1 MCKFESMKYPIL
13 SRSLSLSLI
22 ALGIVTASGF
32 LAQADEVKYADL
44 EKKLTIDKNPEVP
57 VSGVV
62 SSYAPALEKV
72 MPAVVTIFA
81 SKTVKAGRDA
91 TQEEMFRRMFPNV
104 PDDFLERQFENAP
117 EEKQEGLGSGVI
129 ISPDGYILTNNHVVA
144 DSDEIKVTM
153 PASKKEYSATLIGSD
168 PKTDVALIKIEAD
181 ALPTIT
187 IGDSAHLRIGDV
199 ALAVGNPL
207 GLEQTATIGIIS
219 AVGRTNL
226 DITQGGFENFIQ
238 TDAAINRGNSGGA
251 LVDAGGRLIGINTAI
266 QSGMSGGNIGI
277 GFAIPSNM
285 ALNIVERL
293 LDGGGVVKRGFLG
306 VQLRELDT
314 NFADALGRDDRSGA
328 LVVDVVKD
336 TPASEAGFKA
346 GDLIVSFN
354 GAPVETMQKLRLD
367 ISNTNPGSEANFAVI
382 RNGKETAIKA
392 VLGDL
397 EPGSGLAV
405 GGGAK
410 GGDKEKDLVE
420 GVRVRNLDETT
431 RSALSLD
438 ETVIGV
444 AVESVKDTSLAAA
457 AGLRPGTVITQI
469 DQKDVATVEDA
480 TKIVEGFS
488 GDVLL
493 LQVYAEGRRDIL
505 ALPLK

>member
-1 MCKFESMKYPIL
+1 MKSPIL
-13 SRSLSLSLI
+13 PRTL
-22 ALGIVTASGF
+22 ALLAMGIFSASGI
-32 LAQADEVKYADL
+32 LAQADEIKYADL
-44 EKKLTIDKNPEVP
+44 EKKLNIDKNPEVP
-57 VSGVV
+57 VAGVV
-62 SSYAPALEKV
+62 TSYAPALEKV

-81 SKTVKAGRDA
+81 SKTVKVGRDA
-91 TQEEMFRRMFPNV
+91 TQEELFRRMFPNA
-104 PDDFLERQFENAP
+104 PEDFLERQFENAP

-129 ISPDGYILTNNHVVA
+129 ISADGYILTNNHVVS
-144 DSDEIKVTM
+144 DSDEITVTM
-153 PASKKEYSATLIGSD
+153 PASKKEYPATLIGSD
-168 PKTDVALIKIEAD
+168 PKTDVALIKIEAE

-187 IGDSAHLRIGDV
+187 IGDSSHLRIGDV

-251 LVDAGGRLIGINTAI
+251 LVDASGRLIGINTAI

-293 LDGGGVVKRGFLG
+293 LNGGGVVKRGLLG
-306 VQLRELDT
+306 VKLSELDA
-314 NFADALGRDDRSGA
+314 NFATALGREDRSGA
-328 LVVDVVKD
+328 LVRDVYED
-336 TPASEAGFKA
+336 TPAAKAGFKP
-346 GDLIVSFN
+346 GDLIISYN
-354 GAPVETMQKLRLD
+354 GVPVVTMPQLRLD
-367 ISNTNPGSEANFAVI
+367 ISNTEPGTEVNFAVV
-382 RNGKETAIKA
+382 RNGKETSLKA

-397 EPGSGLAV
+397 EEIDEFAV
-405 GGGAK
+405 GGTNESSPK
-410 GGDKEKDLVE
+410 TNELVE

-438 ETVIGV
+438 ETVIGI
-444 AVESVKDTSLAAA
+444 AVESVKDTSPAAA
-457 AGLRPGTVITQI
+457 AGLLPGTIITMI

-493 LQVYAEGRRDIL
+493 LQVYVEGRRDIL

>member
-1 MCKFESMKYPIL
+1 MKYPIL
-13 SRSLSLSLI
+13 PRTLVLL
-22 ALGIVTASGF
+22 AMGIFAASGA
-32 LAQADEVKYADL
+32 LSQADEIKYADL
-44 EKKLTIDKNPEVP
+44 EKKLNIDKNPEVAIA
-57 VSGVV
+57 GVV

-81 SKTVKAGRDA
+81 SKTVKVGRDA
-91 TQEEMFRRMFPNV
+91 TQEELFRRMFPNA

-129 ISPDGYILTNNHVVA
+129 ISADGYILTNNHVVS

-153 PASKKEYSATLIGSD
+153 PATKKEYPATLIGSD
-168 PKTDVALIKIEAD
+168 PKTDVALIKIEAE

-187 IGDSAHLRIGDV
+187 IGDSSHLRIGDV

-251 LVDAGGRLIGINTAI
+251 LVDASGRLIGINTAI

-293 LDGGGVVKRGFLG
+293 LNGGGVVKRGLLG
-306 VQLRELDT
+306 VKLSELDA
-314 NFADALGRDDRSGA
+314 NFATALGREDRSGA
-328 LVVDVVKD
+328 LVRDVYPD
-336 TPASEAGFKA
+336 TPAEKAGFKP
-346 GDLIVSFN
+346 GDLIIAYN
-354 GAPVETMQKLRLD
+354 GVPVATMPQLRLD
-367 ISNTNPGSEANFAVI
+367 ISNTEPGTEVNFSVV
-382 RNGKETAIKA
+382 RNGKETSLKA

-397 EPGSGLAV
+397 EEIDEFAV
-405 GGGAK
+405 GGRNESEPK
-410 GGDKEKDLVE
+410 VNELVE

-438 ETVIGV
+438 ETVTGI
-444 AVESVKDTSLAAA
+444 AVESVKDTSPAAA
-457 AGLRPGTVITQI
+457 AGLLPGTIITMI
-469 DQKDVATVEDA
+469 DQKDVATVDDA
-480 TKIVEGFS
+480 VKIVEGFS

-493 LQVYAEGRRDIL
+493 LQVYVEGRRDIL

>member
-1 MCKFESMKYPIL
+1 MKSPIL
-13 SRSLSLSLI
+13 PRTL
-22 ALGIVTASGF
+22 ALLAMGIFSASGI
-32 LAQADEVKYADL
+32 LAQADEIKYADL
-44 EKKLTIDKNPEVP
+44 EKKLNIDKNPEVP
-57 VSGVV
+57 VAGVV
-62 SSYAPALEKV
+62 TSYAPALEKV

-81 SKTVKAGRDA
+81 SKTVKVGRDA
-91 TQEEMFRRMFPNV
+91 TQEELFRRMFPNA
-104 PDDFLERQFENAP
+104 PEDFLERQFENAP

-129 ISPDGYILTNNHVVA
+129 ISADGYILTNNHVVS
-144 DSDEIKVTM
+144 DSDEITVTM
-153 PASKKEYSATLIGSD
+153 PASKKEYPATLIGSD
-168 PKTDVALIKIEAD
+168 PKTDVALIKIEAE

-187 IGDSAHLRIGDV
+187 IGDSSHLRIGDV

-251 LVDAGGRLIGINTAI
+251 LVDASGRLIGINTAI

-293 LDGGGVVKRGFLG
+293 LNGGGVVKRGLLG
-306 VQLRELDT
+306 VKLSELDA
-314 NFADALGRDDRSGA
+314 NFATALGREDSSGA
-328 LVVDVVKD
+328 LVRDVYED
-336 TPASEAGFKA
+336 TPAAKAGFKP
-346 GDLIVSFN
+346 GDLIISYN
-354 GAPVETMQKLRLD
+354 GVPVVTMPQLRLD
-367 ISNTNPGSEANFAVI
+367 ISNTEPGTEVNFAVV
-382 RNGKETAIKA
+382 RNGKETSLKA

-397 EPGSGLAV
+397 EEIDEFAV
-405 GGGAK
+405 GGTNESSPK
-410 GGDKEKDLVE
+410 TNELVE

-438 ETVIGV
+438 ETVIGI
-444 AVESVKDTSLAAA
+444 AVESVKDTSPAAA
-457 AGLRPGTVITQI
+457 AGLLPGTIITMI